1 MNQVEGSAIVNEG
14 RKMRHRRIFIFIAC
28 ALVVVALDQWTKFLV
43 RRDIPMGDSMLPE
56 WLGWLSPYARFL
68 HIQNRGASFGMFQD
82 GNLVFIILTFLIVG
96 GILYFVS
103 KMEDENLWMWAAGGL
118 YLGGAVGNLIDRL
131 FFGAVTDFISVGTF
145 YIFNIADA
153 SINVSVVMLLI
164 LFWLQERK
172 EAKAGGSPQDEGNP

>member
-1 MNQVEGSAIVNEG
+1 MDLKEQSRRGRFYIFVSVALAI
-14 RKMRHRRIFIFIAC
+14 IS
-28 ALVVVALDQWTKFLV
+28 LDQWTKWLV
-43 RRDIPMGDSMLPE
+43 RRDIPLGVAYLPDG
-56 WLGWLSPYARFL
+56 LGWLSPYARFL

-82 GNLVFIILTFLIVG
+82 GNTFFIVLTLLIVG
-96 GILYFVS
+96 GILFFVS
-103 KMEDENLWMWAAGGL
+103 KMEDDNRWMWAAGGL

-131 FFGAVTDFISVGTF
+131 LFGAVTDFVSIGTF

-172 EAKAGGSPQDEGNP
+172 EASARKPEGDEGNS